1 MLTFSRGETGSIIVS
16 TVGVGVAVGLGLA
29 VAVGVGV
36 GLGVLSGRTVG
47 VEVAVGAA
55 G

>member
-16 TVGVGVAVGLGLA
+16 TVAVGLGLA
-29 VAVGVGV
+29 VAVGAGLA
-36 GLGVLSGRTVG
+36 LGVSAGRTVG
-47 VEVAVGAA
+47 VGVAVAAA